1 MKIFTGKVV
10 GTKMAKTAVV
20 SVERIVIHP
29 LYKKRFK
36 RDRKYQVQDE
46 LGVKVNDVV
55 KFAASK
61 PYSKTKKWLILEVV
75 KSKKQEVKVK
85 VAEVKAKAK
94 VVKKGASK

>member
-1 MKIFTGKVV
+1 MKIFIGKVIS
-10 GTKMAKTAVV
+10 TKMAKTAVV
-20 SVERIVIHP
+20 SVERVVIHP

-61 PYSKTKKWLILEVV
+61 PYSKTKKWLSLEVV
-75 KSKKQEVKVK
+75 GAKKQEVKVK
-85 VAEVKAKAK
+85 AAKAAK
-94 VVKKGASK
+94 VVKKGATK